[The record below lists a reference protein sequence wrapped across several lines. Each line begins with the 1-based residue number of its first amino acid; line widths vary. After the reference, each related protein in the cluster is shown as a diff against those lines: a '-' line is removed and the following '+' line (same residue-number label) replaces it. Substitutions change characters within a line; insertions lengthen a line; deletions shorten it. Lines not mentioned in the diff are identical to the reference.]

1 MVKKQL
7 ECRWE
12 VMILELEN
20 NKYDVKV
27 DSNNCITLSEI
38 AFNKVKNE
46 NYLCNPKYFTSFS
59 SMFNY
64 MLTKTV
70 KYKLSGRE
78 KGTLE
83 CIKEDID
90 IAKEE
95 IIGLV
100 NEFKMDELIKETID
114 SINGNKEKMREKVK
128 MKKER

>member
-1 MVKKQL
+1 
-7 ECRWE
+7 
-12 VMILELEN
+12 MILELKN
-20 NKYDVKV
+20 SKYDVKV
-27 DSNNCITLSEI
+27 DSNICITLSEI
-38 AFNKVKNE
+38 AFNKTKNE
-46 NYLCNPKYFTSFS
+46 NYLCNPKYFTSFG
-59 SMFNY
+59 SMFTY

-70 KYKLSGRE
+70 KDKLSSLE

-83 CIKEDID
+83 DIKEDID

-128 MKKER
+128 MKKKDNKGEN

>member
-1 MVKKQL
+1 
-7 ECRWE
+7 
-12 VMILELEN
+12 MILELEN

-27 DSNNCITLSEI
+27 DSNICITLSEI
-38 AFNKVKNE
+38 AFNKAKNE
-46 NYLCNPKYFTSFS
+46 EYLCNQKYFTSFS

-64 MLTKTV
+64 MLTKTT
-70 KYKLSGRE
+70 KDKLSSRE

-83 CIKEDID
+83 NVKEDID

-114 SINGNKEKMREKVK
+114 TINGNKEKMKEKVK
-128 MKKER
+128 MKKKDNKGE

>member
-1 MVKKQL
+1 MV
-7 ECRWE
+7 
-12 VMILELEN
+12 LELEN

-38 AFNKVKNE
+38 AFNKAKNE

-59 SMFNY
+59 SMFTY
-64 MLTKTV
+64 MLTKNV
-70 KYKLSGRE
+70 KDKLSGRE

-83 CIKEDID
+83 DIKEDID

-95 IIGLV
+95 IVGLI

-128 MKKER
+128 MKKKENKGE